1 MYAIANDGDDLEN
14 LESIFLRYY
23 IRKTLD
29 EYIDYS
35 LDNVSSLQTRLN
47 PNRKTVLY
55 IHGYT
60 ENLQRES
67 VRTVV
72 QAYLNQDNHNTIAL
86 SYAKLANGTYT
97 KVVKNIVQVGAVVAL
112 FLDNME
118 KTGFNTEKLHIVGH
132 SMGAHVASYISR
144 KVNFSVPRITGLDPA
159 GPFFNFLEP
168 HLSYHDARFVDII
181 HTDYA
186 YYGIAVSTGTV
197 DFFPNGGHRIQP
209 GCPEKIKVF
218 SAADFCSHHRSWEFY
233 AESVTNESSFLGVHC
248 SSWPDFLSGNCNN
261 NTPIFMGYRASR
273 APNIM
278 EGNVYLKTAAQSP
291 FGLEKKGAQ
300 GTVM

>member
-1 MYAIANDGDDLEN
+1 MDSFVEENLAEREKEFELQLSSSSAVRTQTDEFCSDGDDLEN

-144 KVNFSVPRITGLDPA
+144 KVNFSVPRITGRYKL
-159 GPFFNFLEP
+159 LT
-168 HLSYHDARFVDII
+168 SRFGSMI
-181 HTDYA
+181 TYA
-186 YYGIAVSTGTV
+186 NIRSTN
-197 DFFPNGGHRIQP
+197 DREI
-209 GCPEKIKVF
+209 EK
-218 SAADFCSHHRSWEFY
+218 
-233 AESVTNESSFLGVHC
+233 
-248 SSWPDFLSGNCNN
+248 
-261 NTPIFMGYRASR
+261 
-273 APNIM
+273 
-278 EGNVYLKTAAQSP
+278 
-291 FGLEKKGAQ
+291 
-300 GTVM
+300 